1 MSALSEIEVI
11 IREDKDAL
19 AIAAAARFVVAA
31 EEAILNQGSFRLAL
45 AGGSTPRTLY
55 ELLAGDEWRGRVAWN
70 KTHVFWGDERH
81 VPPDHADS
89 NYRMAQEALL
99 ARVPV
104 PSENIHRIKA
114 EQRDAEGVASEY
126 EETLR
131 ESFQLEAAELP
142 RFDLILLGMGADGH
156 TASLFPDT
164 DALQAPKDRLA
175 VAVWVERFAQHRV
188 TLTLPVLSNARCVM
202 FLVAGKDKA
211 ETLRTVLDDETQDRR
226 LPAGLVRPAA
236 GKLVWLIDK
245 AAANL
250 LRQN

>member
-31 EEAILNQGSFRLAL
+31 EEATINRGSFRIAL

-55 ELLAGDEWRGRVAWN
+55 ELLAGDEWRERVAWN

-114 EQRDAEGVASEY
+114 EQTDAPGVASEY

-142 RFDLILLGMGADGH
+142 CFDLVLLGMGADGH
-156 TASLFPDT
+156 TASLFPNT
-164 DALQAPKDRLA
+164 DALQASENRLA
-175 VAVWVERFAQHRV
+175 VAVWVEQFAQHRI
-188 TLTLPVLSNARCVM
+188 TLTLQVLSNARCVM
-202 FLVAGKDKA
+202 FLVAGEDKA
-211 ETLRTVLDDETQDRR
+211 ETLRTVLDETQDRR
-226 LPAGLVRPAA
+226 LPAGLVRPTA
-236 GKLVWLIDK
+236 GKLVWLVDK
-245 AAANL
+245 AAASL
-250 LRQN
+250 LQQN